1 MDPRPPPCTRPEST
15 AAATALGH
23 LGSVE
28 KQLQNE
34 GLVFNKETVQ
44 HFEDAIK
51 SIKKLEEERKHTIEL
66 WEEETIKN
74 SNLRVQIKGFPELVM
89 KEFEELVAA
98 AQRYRFIKINET
110 ETSIN
115 EISTAIE
122 SAYSKQTVSKD
133 QNAHLCEEEMELWAE
148 HEEAVELLNET
159 MEAKHKV
166 NIEINEL
173 HNLKKYEEEEIGRQE
188 SAIQELKQIM
198 AQEASEFKTKKE
210 WLYAQIEEI
219 KSRLAAKK
227 IEGAQKKEEYVEL
240 YNVWRDMQMEIA
252 ELQKLHSSQRD
263 ELSELFKNIRQLIKT
278 YEAKKAEKED
288 LIKKKSH
295 LTHEA
300 AKKGTDFD
308 LEAEAL
314 RQRIQEAEEKLETI
328 MRAYRKLKNENN
340 ALSTQFNI
348 LSEEEDQAC
357 ALRDQLA
364 EEFEKLSNKLTE
376 KLDLVAKRLMELRDL
391 EEETDRL
398 QNLYDSSQTGY
409 SRELGSLE
417 VTLNKEAERRETL
430 QNQLAEIT
438 TMYEKVMNDQEELLT
453 TSKEKSDAGKMHLNT
468 LIKQNEEL
476 TVELLKTQDLAKQL
490 ASKLL
495 KRQGYYKKRDAK
507 VEAEITKLE
516 NEYHTVTKLT
526 EEKEEQLK
534 VNIPLSEQLRV
545 ELEEL
550 NAEYTIRKD
559 LYDELQ
565 EEMLTLTKCIDK
577 STKETAKLTRLKSH
591 AKNVIKTNREKALRQ
606 LQSFTHSL
614 KYLERDIYE
623 INRRLYILN
632 GENDRLRAGIAFLKE
647 DISEIESEAK
657 LFRSE
662 RQETQKATKELHGL
676 YVKKWIRDTKLQK
689 FFLRYQKDIMIIL
702 DEYIRKHRKRND
714 KLDYVYDGLQLNYM
728 AMESLL
734 ESRSDLGDEGQESE
748 Q

>member
-15 AAATALGH
+15 AAAIALGH

-98 AQRYRFIKINET
+98 AHRYRFIKINET

-240 YNVWRDMQMEIA
+240 YNVWRDMQREIA

-288 LIKKKSH
+288 LIKKKSD

-300 AKKGTDFD
+300 AKMGTDFD
-308 LEAEAL
+308 QEAEAL
-314 RQRIQEAEEKLETI
+314 RQRIEEAEEKLETI
-328 MRAYRKLKNENN
+328 MRAYRKLKNEND

-364 EEFEKLSNKLTE
+364 EEFEKLSNRLTE
-376 KLDLVAKRLMELRDL
+376 KLDLVAKRLVELRDL

-398 QNLYDSSQTGY
+398 QNLY
-409 SRELGSLE
+409 E
-417 VTLNKEAERRETL
+417 ETL

-438 TMYEKVMNDQEELLT
+438 AMYEKVLNDQEELLT

-476 TVELLKTQDLAKQL
+476 TVELLRIQDMAKQL

-577 STKETAKLTRLKSH
+577 STKETAKLTRLKSY
-591 AKNVIKTNREKALRQ
+591 AKNVIRTNREKALHQ

-676 YVKKWIRDTKLQK
+676 YVKKWIRDTKLQQ

>member
-1 MDPRPPPCTRPEST
+1 MDPRPPPSTRLEST

-98 AQRYRFIKINET
+98 AHRYRFIKINEA

-115 EISTAIE
+115 EISNAIE
-122 SAYSKQTVSKD
+122 SAYSKQTLSKD
-133 QNAHLCEEEMELWAE
+133 QNAQLCEEEKELWAG
-148 HEEAVELLNET
+148 HEEAVELLNEK

-173 HNLKKYEEEEIGRQE
+173 HNLKKYEQEEICRQE

-198 AQEASEFKTKKE
+198 AQEATEFYAKKE

-219 KSRLAAKK
+219 RSRLAAKK
-227 IEGAQKKEEYVEL
+227 TEGAQKKEEYIAL
-240 YNVWRDMQMEIA
+240 YNVWRDMQIEIA
-252 ELQKLHSSQRD
+252 DLQKLHSSQRD
-263 ELSELFKNIRQLIKT
+263 ELAEMFKNIRQLIKT
-278 YEAKKAEKED
+278 YETKKAEKED
-288 LIKKKSH
+288 LIKKKSE
-295 LTHEA
+295 LTHKA
-300 AKKGTDFD
+300 DKMGADFD
-308 LEAEAL
+308 QEAEDL
-314 RQRIQEAEEKLETI
+314 RQRIASLLTPGQSCN
-328 MRAYRKLKNENN
+328 R
-340 ALSTQFNI
+340 LSPCPS
-348 LSEEEDQAC
+348 LD
-357 ALRDQLA
+357 R
-364 EEFEKLSNKLTE
+364 FEKLSNKLTE
-376 KLDLVAKRLMELRDL
+376 KLDFAAKRLVELRDL
-391 EEETDRL
+391 EEETERL
-398 QNLYDSSQTGY
+398 QNIYDSSQTGY

-438 TMYEKVMNDQEELLT
+438 AKYEKVLSDQEELLT

-468 LIKQNEEL
+468 LTKQNEEL
-476 TVELLKTQDLAKQL
+476 TVELLRTQDLAKQL
-490 ASKLL
+490 ASKLI
-495 KRQGYYKKRDAK
+495 KRQAYYKKRDAK
-507 VEAEITKLE
+507 VQAEITKLE

-526 EEKEEQLK
+526 MEKEEQLK

-545 ELEEL
+545 ELEEVT
-550 NAEYTIRKD
+550 AEYTIRKE

-565 EEMLTLTKCIDK
+565 EEMITLNKCIDK
-577 STKETAKLTRLKSH
+577 STKETAKLTRLKSY
-591 AKNVIKTNREKALRQ
+591 AKNVIKTNREKALKQ
-606 LQSFTHSL
+606 LQSFTYSL
-614 KYLERDIYE
+614 KHLERDIYE

-657 LFRSE
+657 LFQSE
-662 RQETQKATKELHGL
+662 RQETQKATKELHEL
-676 YVKKWIRDTKLQK
+676 FVKKWIKDSKLQK
-689 FFLRYQKDIMIIL
+689 FFLRYQKDVMIIL
-702 DEYIRKHRKRND
+702 DEYIRKNRKRND

-734 ESRSDLGDEGQESE
+734 EDKSYPGDEGQESE

>member
-1 MDPRPPPCTRPEST
+1 MQKVKSK
-15 AAATALGH
+15 ALSH
-23 LGSVE
+23 VLLIEPSLQEE
-28 KQLQNE
+28 KQLHNE

-51 SIKKLEEERKHTIEL
+51 SIKKLEEERKHTLEL

-98 AQRYRFIKINET
+98 AHRYRFIKINEA

-115 EISTAIE
+115 EISNAIE
-122 SAYSKQTVSKD
+122 SAYSKQAVSKD
-133 QNAHLCEEEMELWAE
+133 QNAQLCEEEKELAAE
-148 HEEAVELLNET
+148 QEEAVELLNEK
-159 MEAKHKV
+159 MEAKHLV

-173 HNLKKYEEEEIGRQE
+173 HNLKKYEQEEIGRRE

-198 AQEASEFKTKKE
+198 AQEACEFKAKKE
-210 WLYAQIEEI
+210 WLYAQ
-219 KSRLAAKK
+219 
-227 IEGAQKKEEYVEL
+227 
-240 YNVWRDMQMEIA
+240 
-252 ELQKLHSSQRD
+252 LHSSQRD
-263 ELSELFKNIRQLIKT
+263 ELTDIFKYIRQLIKV

-288 LIKKKSH
+288 LIKKKSD

-300 AKKGTDFD
+300 AKTGTDFD
-308 LEAEAL
+308 EEAEAL
-314 RQRIQEAEEKLETI
+314 RRQLEEAEEKLATI
-328 MRAYRKLKNENN
+328 KRTYKNLKNEND

-357 ALRDQLA
+357 AQRDQLA
-364 EEFEKLSNKLTE
+364 EQFEKLSNKLTE
-376 KLDLVAKRLMELRDL
+376 KLDLVAKRLVELRDI
-391 EEETDRL
+391 EDETERL
-398 QNLYDSSQTGY
+398 QNIYESSQIGY
-409 SRELGSLE
+409 DRELGSLE
-417 VTLNKEAERRETL
+417 VLLNKEAERRETL
-430 QNQLAEIT
+430 QNQLAEMT
-438 TMYEKVMNDQEELLT
+438 AKYEKIVSDQEALLA
-453 TSKEKSDAGKMHLNT
+453 TSKEKSDSGKMQLNT
-468 LIKQNEEL
+468 ITKQNEEL
-476 TVELLKTQDLAKQL
+476 SAELLRTQDLAKQL
-490 ASKLL
+490 ASKLI
-495 KRQGYYKKRDAK
+495 KRQAYYKKHTAK

-516 NEYHTVTKLT
+516 NEYHNVTKLT
-526 EEKEEQLK
+526 AEKEEQLK

-559 LYDELQ
+559 LYEELR
-565 EEMLTLTKCIDK
+565 EEMLTLNKCIDK
-577 STKETAKLTRLKSH
+577 STKETAKLTRLKSY
-591 AKNVIKTNREKALRQ
+591 AKNVIKDNREKALKQ

-647 DISEIESEAK
+647 DIAEIESEAK
-657 LFRSE
+657 LFQSE
-662 RQETQKATKELHGL
+662 RQETQKAIKELHGL
-676 YVKKWIRDTKLQK
+676 FVKKWIKDTKLQQ
-689 FFLRYQKDIMIIL
+689 FFLRYQKDVMIIL
-702 DEYIRKHRKRND
+702 DEYIRKNRKRND

-734 ESRSDLGDEGQESE
+734 ESKSDPGDKGEESE

>member
-1 MDPRPPPCTRPEST
+1 MDPRPPAPNRLEST

-28 KQLQNE
+28 KQLHNE

-51 SIKKLEEERKHTIEL
+51 SIKKLEEERKHTLEL

-98 AQRYRFIKINET
+98 AHRYRFIKINEA

-115 EISTAIE
+115 EISNAIE
-122 SAYSKQTVSKD
+122 SAYSKQAVSKD
-133 QNAHLCEEEMELWAE
+133 QNAQLCEEEKELAAE
-148 HEEAVELLNET
+148 QEEAVELLNEK
-159 MEAKHKV
+159 MEAKHLV

-173 HNLKKYEEEEIGRQE
+173 HNLKKYEQEEIGRRE

-198 AQEASEFKTKKE
+198 AQEACEFKAKKE

-219 KSRLAAKK
+219 RSRLAAKRA
-227 IEGAQKKEEYVEL
+227 EGAQKKEEYIAL
-240 YNVWRDMQMEIA
+240 YNVWRDMQKEIV

-263 ELSELFKNIRQLIKT
+263 ELTDIFKYIRQLIKV

-288 LIKKKSH
+288 LIKKKSD

-300 AKKGTDFD
+300 AKTGTDFD
-308 LEAEAL
+308 EEAEAL
-314 RQRIQEAEEKLETI
+314 RRQLEEAEEKLATI
-328 MRAYRKLKNENN
+328 KRTYKNLKNEND

-357 ALRDQLA
+357 AQRDQLA
-364 EEFEKLSNKLTE
+364 EQFEKLSNKLTE
-376 KLDLVAKRLMELRDL
+376 KLDLVAKRLVELRDI
-391 EEETDRL
+391 EDETERL
-398 QNLYDSSQTGY
+398 QNIYESSQIGY
-409 SRELGSLE
+409 DRELGSLE
-417 VTLNKEAERRETL
+417 VLLNKEAERRETL
-430 QNQLAEIT
+430 QNQLAEMT
-438 TMYEKVMNDQEELLT
+438 AKYEKIVSDQEALLA
-453 TSKEKSDAGKMHLNT
+453 TSKEKSDSGKMQLNT
-468 LIKQNEEL
+468 ITKQNEEL
-476 TVELLKTQDLAKQL
+476 SAELLRTQDLAKQL
-490 ASKLL
+490 ASKLI
-495 KRQGYYKKRDAK
+495 KRQAYYKKHTAK

-516 NEYHTVTKLT
+516 NEYHNVTKLT
-526 EEKEEQLK
+526 AEKEEQLK

-559 LYDELQ
+559 LYEELR
-565 EEMLTLTKCIDK
+565 EEMLTLNKCIDK
-577 STKETAKLTRLKSH
+577 STKETAKLTRLKSY
-591 AKNVIKTNREKALRQ
+591 AKNVIKDNREKALKQ

-647 DISEIESEAK
+647 DIAEIESEAK
-657 LFRSE
+657 LFQSE
-662 RQETQKATKELHGL
+662 RQETQKAIKELHGL
-676 YVKKWIRDTKLQK
+676 FVKKWIKDTKLQQ
-689 FFLRYQKDIMIIL
+689 FFLRYQKDVMIIL
-702 DEYIRKHRKRND
+702 DEYIRKNRKRND

-734 ESRSDLGDEGQESE
+734 ESKSDPGDKK
-748 Q
+748 